1 MLFFPTLLFCTLT
14 FKNFED
20 VMEEQLMN
28 AVGSMLTY
36 SYQEMVI
43 NIVLSAVLGFVLAV
57 VYRYTHKGLSYS
69 QSFTQTIFFVSI
81 IVAIVM
87 MVIGSSLAKA
97 FAMVG
102 ALSIIRFR
110 TVVKDTRDI
119 AFIFLALAV
128 GMASGTSNYF
138 LALVSAGFVSVLA
151 LAVYKF
157 NFGALYKSEFILRF
171 TFDQNSD
178 SAGYLKVIQK
188 YGKRSNMLHIEP
200 SGDRRFLRLTYDISL
215 KEDATAELMTGAL
228 ANVEGASEV
237 ILIAAKSD
245 IDY

>member
-1 MLFFPTLLFCTLT
+1 
-14 FKNFED
+14 
-20 VMEEQLMN
+20 MEEQLMN

-43 NIVLSAVLGFVLAV
+43 NIVLAAVLGFVLAL

-119 AFIFLALAV
+119 AFVFLALAV
-128 GMASGTSNYF
+128 GMAAGTSNYF
-138 LALVSAGFVSVLA
+138 LAVVSALFVSSIALVS
-151 LAVYKF
+151 YKF

-171 TFDQNSD
+171 TFNQNYD
-178 SAGYLKVIQK
+178 SAAYLEIIQE
-188 YGKRSNMLHIEP
+188 YSKRSNLLHIEP
-200 SGDRRFLRLTYDISL
+200 SGDQQTLRLTYDISL
-215 KEDATAELMTGAL
+215 KEETTAEKMTSAL
-228 ANVEGASEV
+228 DRVEGTSDV
-237 ILIAAKSD
+237 VLIAAKSD

>member
-1 MLFFPTLLFCTLT
+1 
-14 FKNFED
+14 
-20 VMEEQLMN
+20 MENQVLN

-36 SYQEMVI
+36 SYQEMAI
-43 NIVLSAVLGFVLAV
+43 NIVLAAVLGFTLAY

-81 IVAIVM
+81 IVAIIM

-97 FAMVG
+97 FALVG

-119 AFIFLALAV
+119 AFVFLALAV
-128 GMASGTSNYF
+128 GMAAGTSNYF
-138 LALVSAGFVSVLA
+138 LAVVSAGFMSA
-151 LAVYKF
+151 LAIITYKL

-178 SAGYLKVIQK
+178 SAAYLEIIQEFS
-188 YGKRSNMLHIEP
+188 KRSNMLHIEP
-200 SGDRRFLRLTYDISL
+200 SGDQRTLRLTYDIAL
-215 KEDATAELMTGAL
+215 KEDTTAEKMTSAMGS
-228 ANVEGASEV
+228 VEGVSEV
-237 ILIAAKSD
+237 VLIAAKSD
-245 IDY
+245 VDY

>member
-1 MLFFPTLLFCTLT
+1 MENQLL
-14 FKNFED
+14 
-20 VMEEQLMN
+20 N

-43 NIVLSAVLGFVLAV
+43 NIALAAVLGFLLAY

-81 IVAIVM
+81 IVAIIM

-97 FAMVG
+97 FALVG

-119 AFIFLALAV
+119 AFVFLALAV
-128 GMASGTSNYF
+128 GMAAGTSNYF
-138 LALVSAGFVSVLA
+138 LAVISAGFMSA
-151 LAVYKF
+151 LAIITYKL

-178 SAGYLKVIQK
+178 SAAYLEIIQEFS
-188 YGKRSNMLHIEP
+188 KRSNMLHIEP
-200 SGDRRFLRLTYDISL
+200 SGDRQTLRLTYDIAL
-215 KEDATAELMTGAL
+215 KEDTTAEKMTSAMGS
-228 ANVEGASEV
+228 VEGVSEV
-237 ILIAAKSD
+237 VLIAAKSD
-245 IDY
+245 VDY

>member
-1 MLFFPTLLFCTLT
+1 M
-14 FKNFED
+14 ED
-20 VMEEQLMN
+20 QLVN

-43 NIVLSAVLGFVLAV
+43 NVVLAAILGFGLAT

-97 FAMVG
+97 FALVG

-119 AFIFLALAV
+119 AFVFLALAV
-128 GMASGTSNYF
+128 GMAAGTSNYF
-138 LALVSAGFVSVLA
+138 LALVSTVFVSA
-151 LAVYKF
+151 LAIITYKL

-178 SAGYLKVIQK
+178 SAAYLEIIQEFS
-188 YGKRSNMLHIEP
+188 KRSNMLHIEP
-200 SGDRRFLRLTYDISL
+200 SGDRRTLRLTYDIAL
-215 KEDATAELMTGAL
+215 KEDTTAEKMTAAL
-228 ANVEGASEV
+228 GKIEGMSEIV
-237 ILIAAKSD
+237 LIAAKSD
-245 IDY
+245 VDY